1 MYTAVRMVKM
11 NACRKLTRISKPVRR
26 DEQRERERQDDDR
39 DASPPTAPRS
49 SDAER
54 HQDEVA
60 GEHVGEE
67 SDRQRERP
75 DDERSETNSIGA
87 TSGRIAFGTPGGTV
101 EFLR

>member
-11 NACRKLTRISKPVRR
+11 NACRKPTRTSKPVRR
-26 DEQRERERQDDDR
+26 DEQRERNGSDDDR
-39 DASPPTAPRS
+39 DARGPQRRAAAR
-49 SDAER
+49 ER

-67 SDRQRERP
+67 SDGQRERP
-75 DDERSETNSIGA
+75 HEELRDELDRRDEEQERLRHA
-87 TSGRIAFGTPGGTV
+87 GRDQV